1 MNFAEKKAY
10 CIIYT
15 INSFCII
22 HFCFLTFETMKGIKI
37 IFWVLWRV
45 WFYVLM
51 AIPILIMLPFLLIS
65 IISESGYPY
74 FFRMAR
80 IWAKFILFG
89 MGFYYKVERQQK
101 LIKNKSYMIVANHT
115 SMTDIML
122 MLAVVRNP
130 FVFVGKKELSKIPLF
145 GFFYKRTCILVDRNS
160 SRSKNE
166 VFKRAQDRLNQG
178 LSICI
183 FPEGGVPDDETVLL
197 DEFKDGAFR
206 LAIEHQIPIVPI
218 VFADNKERFSYTFM
232 SGSPGKMR
240 VKILPFVETNGLTS
254 ENRKTLRDEVRQLI
268 YKGLLEFKKKKE
280 YRRKNIEERI

>member
-1 MNFAEKKAY
+1 MQNR
-10 CIIYT
+10 I
-15 INSFCII
+15 S
-22 HFCFLTFETMKGIKI
+22 TFETMKGIKI
-37 IFWVLWRV
+37 IFWVLWRI
-45 WFYVLM
+45 WFYILM

-74 FFRMAR
+74 FFKMAR

-89 MGFYYKVERQQK
+89 MGFYYKVKREQK

-122 MLAVVRNP
+122 MLAIIKNP
-130 FVFVGKKELSKIPLF
+130 FVFVGKKELVKIPLF

-166 VFKRAQDRLNQG
+166 VFKRAQDRLNRG

-183 FPEGGVPDDETVLL
+183 FPEGGVPNDESVLL

-206 LAIEHQIPIVPI
+206 LAIDHQIPIVPV
-218 VFADNKERFSYTFM
+218 VFADNKERFSYTFF

-240 VKILPFVETNGLTS
+240 VKVLPFVETLGLTTDNRKELRDKVRDIIYNGLLS
-254 ENRKTLRDEVRQLI
+254 FN
-268 YKGLLEFKKKKE
+268 KKK
-280 YRRKNIEERI
+280 